1 MKKFIFALMISSSA
15 FAAEVLVMDIPA
27 RDLRGADRIETRF
40 DVNEAAGTVDAKMRA
55 TETFTTCIGG
65 PIGGGHFPGGYY
77 PYPGG
82 YNGGYNGGYY
92 RQNCMTSERELMT
105 VTEEIAGMTVVDK
118 VVSINGTVCG
128 KMGLSRVLKLPTFFM
143 NGKCKLVNK
152 MTRVNG
158 EKRLLVKLITK

>member
-1 MKKFIFALMISSSA
+1 MKKFFFALLISA
-15 FAAEVLVMDIPA
+15 PVFAAEVVVMDIPA

-55 TETFTTCIGG
+55 SELVTTCIGG
-65 PIGGGHFPGGYY
+65 GHYPGPYYPHPGGYGR
-77 PYPGG
+77 GG
-82 YNGGYNGGYY
+82 YYGGYY
-92 RQNCMTSERELMT
+92 RQNCMTSEREVMSA
-105 VTEEIAGMTVVDK
+105 TEEIAGMTVVDK

>member
-1 MKKFIFALMISSSA
+1 MKKFFFALLISA
-15 FAAEVLVMDIPA
+15 PVFAAEVVVMDIPA

-55 TETFTTCIGG
+55 TELRTICMG
-65 PIGGGHFPGGYY
+65 PVGYPGPYY

-82 YNGGYNGGYY
+82 YRGGYY
-92 RQNCMTSERELMT
+92 RRNCMTSERELMT
-105 VTEEIAGMTVVDK
+105 ATEEIAGMTVVYK
-118 VVSINGTVCG
+118 IVSINGTVCG
-128 KMGLSRVLKLPTFFM
+128 KMGLSRVLKVPTFFM